1 MPIQDLSNSRYQ
13 PESKSMEQTDLDRAQ
28 QQIKSLAQVLPEFG
42 PEAQADLQL
51 NPALKTYL
59 DFFKLPEPSDQLQL
73 LAGKLTKG
81 GQQTHLMLW
90 KPPQS
95 KGSVVIVHGYLD
107 HTGLY
112 GHLIKQLLERQLTV
126 VCFDLIGHGLSS
138 GEPASIESF
147 DQYVEQLNLVLEAS
161 ADLCPAPLHGIG
173 QSTGGAILL
182 KQLFDQDD
190 GRDHRFASLN
200 LLAPLVQPRKWKID
214 RWLFKLTRPFRPTMN
229 RVFRENSQDKE
240 FLHFV
245 RHMDPFQ
252 PHRLPAAWV
261 SAMAEWVVEIG
272 QYPENPFAI
281 NVIQGDQDST
291 VDWQHNINVL
301 QSKFP
306 NMGLHIIQQAGHHL
320 VNEASGLREEIFAAL
335 KL

>member
-1 MPIQDLSNSRYQ
+1 
-13 PESKSMEQTDLDRAQ
+13 MEQTDLDRAQ
-28 QQIKSLAQVLPEFG
+28 QQIKTLAQVLPEFG
-42 PEAQADLQL
+42 PETQADLQL

-59 DFFKLPEPSDQLQL
+59 AFFKLPEPSDQLQL
-73 LAGKLTKG
+73 LAGKLTKD

-182 KQLFDQDD
+182 KQLFDRDD

-200 LLAPLVQPRKWKID
+200 LLAPLVQPRKWQID
-214 RWLFKLTRPFRPTMN
+214 RWLFTLTRPFRPTMN

-240 FLHFV
+240 FPSLCA
-245 RHMDPFQ
+245 PYGS
-252 PHRLPAAWV
+252 V
-261 SAMAEWVVEIG
+261 SASSV
-272 QYPENPFAI
+272 
-281 NVIQGDQDST
+281 T
-291 VDWQHNINVL
+291 
-301 QSKFP
+301 
-306 NMGLHIIQQAGHHL
+306 
-320 VNEASGLREEIFAAL
+320 SGLGERHGGMGSGDWSVPRESICDQCDSGRPGQHGGLAAQYQCAAE
-335 KL
+335 